1 MSDIR
6 DLQQNVADE
15 VSINFEDIIYSDHPT
30 DFLYEIA
37 DSGVPIYNYDL
48 AQMLASDFNLAYVED
63 EDLVEGV
70 TDVFRII
77 SVAIY
82 ERLLQTAYEAYS
94 SCKDDSLF
102 SLSNQVA
109 DIEVKLDL
117 IVGALEELEGYEKT
131 LANELREEL
140 QELEDKRDELNDKID
155 FIEGLD

>member
-30 DFLYEIA
+30 DFLHEIA

-94 SCKDDSLF
+94 SCKGDSLS
-102 SLSNQVA
+102 SLSNQVS